1 MLYFNATLP
10 PTPDVPIARNARS
23 MNPTKELARFVA
35 ETQPAQIPAAVLR
48 ETKRCV
54 INVLGV
60 ALHATRDPA
69 FEIVLDL
76 ARDEGGNRK
85 ASVLGA
91 GVTTSLQT
99 AAMVNGFL
107 AHLDDYDDTLF
118 PTVFHPAAPTLP
130 AALAVAEYGKRSGHD
145 FLTAC
150 ALGLEVSCR
159 LALAFEG
166 IHNKAVWH
174 MSGVL
179 GSFGAAAAAG
189 QLLALDAGTMAR
201 AFGLAGTQA
210 SGLRETFGTMTK
222 AFHVGRA
229 NQSGLL
235 GVLLAQRGFTCTE
248 SILEGR
254 HGFAA
259 AFAPDG
265 QSLGNVTNGLREH
278 WAMMANSPKPYACG
292 ILSHCM
298 IDAMLAL
305 RGKPGVTP
313 GSVKQIRGKVNPL
326 AVKLESR
333 PEPASGLV
341 GRLSFQH
348 AMAAALVDG
357 AGSPAQF
364 TDARVRDPVVAA
376 VRSRIQVEA
385 DDAFGPDQCTITMT
399 LVDGREYTQRIE
411 HATGTPENPVTD
423 GLLEAKFRMLAG
435 SVLPKARVNRLLTAL
450 WHLEQIGDV
459 GDIVELCRI
468 SRRKQAS

>member
-1 MLYFNATLP
+1 
-10 PTPDVPIARNARS
+10 
-23 MNPTKELARFVA
+23 MNPTQELARFAA
-35 ETQPAQIPAAVLR
+35 ETQPAQIPAAVLH
-48 ETKRCV
+48 ESKRCV

-60 ALHATRDPA
+60 VLHATQDPA
-69 FEIVLDL
+69 CRIVLDL
-76 ARDEGGNRK
+76 VRDEGGNRK
-85 ASVLGA
+85 ASVLGT
-91 GVTTSLQT
+91 GVVTSLQN
-99 AAMVNGFL
+99 AAMLNGFL

-118 PTVFHPAAPTLP
+118 PSVFHPSAPTLP
-130 AALAVAEYGKRSGHD
+130 AALAIAEHGRRNGRD

-159 LALAFEG
+159 LALAFDG
-166 IHNKAVWH
+166 IHHKAVWH

-189 QLLALDAGTMAR
+189 RLLALDAGAMAR

-222 AFHVGRA
+222 AFHVGRV

-235 GVLLAQRGFTCTE
+235 AVLLAQRGFTCTE
-248 SILEGR
+248 TILEGR

-265 QSLGNVTNGLREH
+265 QSLGTVTNGLREH
-278 WAMMANSPKPYACG
+278 WAMLANSPKPYACG

-313 GSVKQIRGKVNPL
+313 GAVQQIRGKVNPL
-326 AVKLESR
+326 AIKLESR

-357 AGSPAQF
+357 AASPAQF
-364 TDARVRDPVVAA
+364 TDARVRDPVIAA

-385 DDAFGPDQCTITMT
+385 DESIGPDQCVITLT
-399 LVDGREYTQRIE
+399 LTDGREYTHRVE

-423 GLLEAKFRMLAG
+423 ALLEAKFRMLAG
-435 SVLPKARVNRLLTAL
+435 HILPKVRVNRLLKAL
-450 WHLEQIGDV
+450 WQLEQMDDV
-459 GDIVELCRI
+459 GEIVRLCRI
-468 SRRKQAS
+468 PQRRQAA